1 MSDEHNASV
10 AGADAYYGLPEDV
23 TFCVRC
29 VISNQRPGSV
39 VEFKKTAETPTPTI
53 EFDEEG
59 VCSACRFADI
69 KETEIDWERREREL
83 IDLCDRYRSRN
94 GSYDC
99 IIPGSGGK
107 DSAFTSHVLKFKYG
121 MNPLTVTWAPHKYT
135 DIGWRN
141 FQSWIESGFDNFLQT
156 PNGKL
161 HRLLTRLAF
170 LNLCHPFQ
178 PFIIGQRQIGP
189 HFAALFGVPLIFYGE
204 NQAEYGNRIEEND
217 KPTMDTAF
225 YEASPNLDNLY
236 LGGVPARKIIED
248 HGYNAAELNPYLP
261 VDGAR
266 LREIG
271 AEVHYLG
278 YYLRWDP
285 QEMFYYASE
294 YTGFQPNTERTE
306 GSYSKYS
313 SIDDRIDPL
322 HYYTTFI
329 KFGIGRATY
338 DAAQE
343 VRNGKITREEAVAL
357 VRRYDD
363 EFPAKFFGEILEYI
377 GIDEDQFWEVIDR
390 ARSPHLWT
398 KDGNDWK
405 LRHKVWSDA
414 EGCGG

>member
-1 MSDEHNASV
+1 MSDEHDASV
-10 AGADAYYGLPEDV
+10 AGADAYYGLPDDV
-23 TFCVRC
+23 TFCARC

-39 VEFKKTAETPTPTI
+39 VEFKKTAESPTPTI

-59 VCSACRFADI
+59 VCSACKFADI
-69 KETEIDWERREREL
+69 KETEIDWEQREREL

-99 IIPGSGGK
+99 IVPGSGGK
-107 DSAFTSHVLKFKYG
+107 DSAFTSHVLKFKYS
-121 MNPLTVTWAPHKYT
+121 MNPLTVTWAPHEYT

-189 HFAALFGVPLIFYGE
+189 RFAALFGVPLIFYGE
-204 NQAEYGNRIEEND
+204 NQAEYGNRVEEND

-225 YEASPNLDNLY
+225 YEASPNLDDLY
-236 LGGVPARKIIED
+236 LGGVPAQKIIED
-248 HGYNAAELNPYLP
+248 YGYNAAELNPYLP

-294 YTGFQPNTERTE
+294 HTGFQPNTERTE

-390 ARSPHLWT
+390 ARSPHLWA

-414 EGCGG
+414 ES